1 MRTLLTICLLALF
14 ALSIPYAQAK
24 SYPLGV
30 EAFGGW
36 DEPIVQDDVAGGAMF
51 GISVRGHLLAF
62 LHGQLVFRS
71 TSQGDKD
78 IGVNPIGATSIT
90 ETLEGGSLTGFGA
103 NLILAGRDPAPIW
116 PYAFVGI
123 QSNNF
128 KPGNRDSETLFG
140 HAWGGGLA
148 ISLYRNLIYADI
160 STSLLIMPIEGGE
173 ATRKNWQ
180 TTVGLMYMFQIP
192 MK

>member
-1 MRTLLTICLLALF
+1 MRTRFIICLLALF
-14 ALSIPYAQAK
+14 ALSFSCAQAK

-30 EAFGGW
+30 EAFFGW
-36 DEPIVQDDVAGGAMF
+36 DAPLVQEDVNSGQMWGV
-51 GISVRGHLLAF
+51 SVRGHLFALF
-62 LHGQLVFRS
+62 HGQLVFRS

-78 IGVNPIGATSIT
+78 IGVNPIGAASIT
-90 ETLEGGSLTGFGA
+90 ETFEGGTLTGFGA
-103 NLILAGRDPAPIW
+103 NLILAGRDPALIW

-123 QSNNF
+123 HSNNF

-148 ISLYRNLIYADI
+148 ISLYRNLIYADV
-160 STSLLIMPIEGGE
+160 STSLLIMPIEGNE

>member
-1 MRTLLTICLLALF
+1 MRTLLIICLLSLF

-30 EAFGGW
+30 EAFFGW
-36 DEPIVQDDVAGGAMF
+36 DAPLVQEDVNSGQMWGV
-51 GISVRGHLLAF
+51 SVRGHLLAF

-71 TSQGDKD
+71 TSQLDKD
-78 IGVNPIGATSIT
+78 IDVQPIGTAPIT

-103 NLILAGRDPAPIW
+103 NLILAGRDPASIW
-116 PYAFVGI
+116 PYGFVGI
-123 QSNNF
+123 YSNNF

-148 ISLYRNLIYADI
+148 INLYHNLVYADV

-180 TTVGLMYMFQIP
+180 ATLGLMYMFQIP